1 MQPSPW
7 RYKTA
12 YWIFAFLLAVMT
24 YRTVV
29 GVIDWAWNSTLGD
42 DNRTSV
48 SVNPTPTQ
56 DTAEYQWPH

>member
-1 MQPSPW
+1 MQSSPW

-12 YWIFAFLLAVMT
+12 YWIFAFLLAVMM

-29 GVIDWAWNSTLGD
+29 GIIDWAWNSD
-42 DNRTSV
+42 DTSTSV